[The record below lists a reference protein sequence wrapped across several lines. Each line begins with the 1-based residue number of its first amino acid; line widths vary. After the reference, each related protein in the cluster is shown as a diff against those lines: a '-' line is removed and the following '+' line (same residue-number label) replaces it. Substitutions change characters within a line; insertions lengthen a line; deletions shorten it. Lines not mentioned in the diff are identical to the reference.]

1 MLINYKWK
9 KNVRQTKL
17 GGYRGG
23 NMRELQYSTNVGYVR
38 LMYVKGR
45 PIVKGVSMKKN
56 NDEIYNECKRLFPD
70 FNFDGVMINRN
81 FKCPRH
87 KDKNNSNDSL
97 IIGLGDYENGELVVE
112 NVSHDIRYKPLIF
125 NGSKN
130 EHYVN
135 DWTNGDRFSV
145 VLFKL

>member
-23 NMRELQYSTNVGYVR
+23 RMRELQYSTNVGYVR

-45 PIVKGVSMKKN
+45 PIVKGVSMEKN

-70 FNFDGVMINRN
+70 FNFDGVMINKN
-81 FKCPRH
+81 FKCPPH
-87 KDKNNSNDSL
+87 KDKNNKNDSL

-112 NVSHDIRYKPLIF
+112 NESHDIRYKPLIF
-125 NGSKN
+125 NGSKK